1 MLGVSREAAMQTRYH
16 STLLDFVVMLVTAE
30 YVPYASDYRGNRFT
44 FPAIS
49 FCIIYIRA
57 QVATVTREVVSS
69 IAAY

>member
-1 MLGVSREAAMQTRYH
+1 MVEVSRKAAMLTRYH
-16 STLLDFVVMLVTAE
+16 SKVLDFVQKLVTAE

-49 FCIIYIRA
+49 FCIIHIKA
-57 QVATVTREVVSS
+57 QVATVKREVVSS